1 MEILILLFL
10 LSSNQNG
17 NKQQTLQSFLEFYRQ
32 NRELIKMITS
42 EIKPDPAAKTPPP
55 EPESNEKTA
64 PPNRESGSDDLI
76 REFLR
81 KHASI

>member
-17 NKQQTLQSFLEFYRQ
+17 NMQQSLQSFLEFYRQ

-42 EIKPDPAAKTPPP
+42 EMKSEPAPQTG
-55 EPESNEKTA
+55 EPEKEKTA
-64 PPNRESGSDDLI
+64 PPKQESGSDDLI
-76 REFLR
+76 QEFLR